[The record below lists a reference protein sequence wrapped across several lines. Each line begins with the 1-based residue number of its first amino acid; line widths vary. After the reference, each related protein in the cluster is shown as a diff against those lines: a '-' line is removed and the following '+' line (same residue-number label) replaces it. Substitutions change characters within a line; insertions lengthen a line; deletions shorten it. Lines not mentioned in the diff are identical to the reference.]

1 MNNNIILKTQN
12 LKAFYILDVHG
23 NQKVVQAVN
32 DVSLEIKENEVYG
45 IAGESGC
52 AIE

>member
-1 MNNNIILKTQN
+1 MSDPILRTEQ

-23 NQKVVQAVN
+23 TQKIAKAVN
-32 DVSLEIKENEVYG
+32 EIDLEIHENEVYG

-52 AIE
+52 G